1 LQIWVLVFSKFSGS
15 VKFGIFSGGSF
26 PNLCFSKI
34 SSCFWFKKFRVKFSQ
49 VAKIGFVVFSQVL
62 ASERFRLAMF
72 AFSGLRS
79 FWSSQVFKIGYIFS
93 AKILASLVRAFSS
106 DLFFSG
112 KVAFL

>member
-1 LQIWVLVFSKFSGS
+1 MIFSKVSGS
-15 VKFGIFSGGSF
+15 IKFGIFSGGGF

-34 SSCFWFKKFRVKFSQ
+34 GSCFGFKKFLVKFAQ
-49 VAKIGFVVFSQVL
+49 VSKIGFVVFSQVL
-62 ASERFRLAMF
+62 VSKRFRLAMF

-112 KVAFL
+112 KVAFS